1 MPAAPLRIFDSPD
14 AIGTEVASRI
24 LAGITAAER
33 EGRRYL
39 LGLPTGRTPRPVY
52 AAMARALTAA
62 PRSLAH
68 VTLVMMDE
76 YLVETPSGFAYAL
89 ASGAPS
95 CHEFTRVEIAG
106 ALNAPL
112 TSAQRLSD
120 ENLWFPDPREAGEYD
135 DDITIAG
142 GIDFFLLASGAGDGH
157 VAFNAP
163 GSARDSRS
171 RIVTLGEQTR
181 RDNLLTFPALGT
193 VDRVPKFGT
202 TVGIATILAAREA
215 VMVAWGEGKRETVQR
230 MRAASSFDPAWPAT
244 VIHECA
250 MGELLVD
257 RAAADSVA
265 TSTAST
271 SAGRMGLSV

>member
-1 MPAAPLRIFDSPD
+1 MPAAPLRILESPD
-14 AIGTEVASRI
+14 AIGAEVASRI
-24 LAGITAAER
+24 LAGIAAAER
-33 EGRRYL
+33 ERRRYL

-52 AAMARALTAA
+52 AALADALTAA

-76 YLVETPSGFAYAL
+76 YLVDTPSGFAYAL
-89 ASGAPS
+89 AAGAPS
-95 CHEFTRVEIAG
+95 CHEFTRVEIVG

-112 TSAQRLSD
+112 SPAQRLDD
-120 ENLWFPDPREAGEYD
+120 ENIWFPDEHEAGEYD
-135 DDITIAG
+135 DDIAIAG

-171 RIVTLGEQTR
+171 RVVTLGEQTR

-193 VDRVPKFGT
+193 LDRVPTHGT
-202 TVGIATILAAREA
+202 TVGIATIAAASEA
-215 VMVAWGEGKRETVQR
+215 VMVAWGDGKRETVRR
-230 MRAASSFDPAWPAT
+230 MRAATAYDAAWPAT

-250 MGELLVD
+250 KAEILVD
-257 RAAADSVA
+257 AAAASVP
-265 TSTAST
+265 
-271 SAGRMGLSV
+271 